1 MRYLPLDVILL
12 SETGKIIYSKI
23 IEYDA
28 RMMTVDKSTGE
39 IIHCKVQ
46 SMQLAEQLAEIDHIF
61 SDKTG
66 TLTKNELIFRAV
78 SIDGHSCEG
87 LNTDSILEKIKETKS
102 PLVSPFFNCIC
113 LCNEVS
119 FVKDPKTQ
127 NKLVQ
132 GSS

>member
-23 IEYDA
+23 MEYDA
-28 RMMTVDKSTGE
+28 RMMTIDKSTGE

-66 TLTKNELIFRAV
+66 TLTKNELLFRGV
-78 SIDGHSCEG
+78 SIDGVSCEG
-87 LNTDSILEKIKETKS
+87 LNTA
-102 PLVSPFFNCIC
+102 
-113 LCNEVS
+113 
-119 FVKDPKTQ
+119 
-127 NKLVQ
+127 
-132 GSS
+132 